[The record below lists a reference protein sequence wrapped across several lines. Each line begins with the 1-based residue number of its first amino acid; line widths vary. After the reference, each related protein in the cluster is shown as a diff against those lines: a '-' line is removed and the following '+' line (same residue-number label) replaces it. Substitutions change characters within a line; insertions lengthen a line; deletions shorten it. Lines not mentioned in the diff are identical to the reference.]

1 MRRRSQATVW
11 NMRFS
16 ILLCLLA
23 GLLPGSTWADWNQ
36 SARGRVGGWEQGPEP
51 SFAFTLENGE
61 GALVLCPNITS
72 GWDRTHAVFSPDY
85 GGYTTD
91 GAKAFMATLM
101 EARLSGRTV
110 TFYLYEDVT
119 RSTCFLTAVSNY

>member
-1 MRRRSQATVW
+1 MRRP
-11 NMRFS
+11 FP

-23 GLLPGSTWADWNQ
+23 GLLLGSIWADWNQ
-36 SARGRVGGWEQGPEP
+36 SASGRVGGWEQGPEP
-51 SFAFTLENGE
+51 SFAFTLENG
-61 GALVLCPNITS
+61 GGPLVLCPNITAV
-72 GWDRTHAVFSPDY
+72 WNQTHAIFSPDY

-101 EARLSGRTV
+101 EARLTGRTV
-110 TFYLYEDVT
+110 TLYLHEDVT